1 MLAVAGERHSLERG
15 PAPGRR
21 VERALRR
28 LQFGASPA
36 LRGLLLFGPWFHGQE
51 ATVPARARVQ
61 GILPGVSLQVLGTR
75 WRWTRPPGGGSRG
88 RWGIRRRGSVQAPQG
103 GGRAG
108 PLARGP
114 LYGAASE
121 PRPQPRA
128 GREPPS
134 TVREPGRW
142 PGSWLRPDV
151 PTAVSS
157 RCPRMASD
165 GRAGVTPR
173 PRAPRSS
180 PRSGASRNKPI
191 EA

>member
-1 MLAVAGERHSLERG
+1 M
-15 PAPGRR
+15 PAH
-21 VERALRR
+21 V
-28 LQFGASPA
+28 
-36 LRGLLLFGPWFHGQE
+36 
-51 ATVPARARVQ
+51 RVQ
-61 GILPGVSLQVLGTR
+61 GILPRGQPSSP
-75 WRWTRPPGGGSRG
+75 RPAVAVDSANSRG
-88 RWGIRRRGSVQAPQG
+88 QPGQVGGVRRRGSIQAPRG

-108 PLARGP
+108 PLACGP

-142 PGSWLRPDV
+142 PGSSLSPDV

-157 RCPRMASD
+157 RCPGMASD
-165 GRAGVTPR
+165 GRGGVTPR

-180 PRSGASRNKPI
+180 PRSEASRNKPI